1 MNDFYRCDLETMTWA
16 QIPGIGTVPT
26 PRYFHSC
33 AVHNGSM
40 YVFGGYNGSDRLC
53 DFFEHNFETGVWTEL
68 VIAVMRGGDSFMAR
82 LQVVLVIPYS
92 LFFLVL
98 RGTMRAV
105 KWGGLFLK
113 SVFFHVMGLCRGV
126 SPCFMYFLSA
136 EGIVHGTVAGEAR
149 GVFYHV

>member
-53 DFFEHNFETGVWTEL
+53 DFFEHNFETGIWTEL
-68 VIAVMRGGDSFMAR
+68 VIIVIMGDSLMVCFFIGFT
-82 LQVVLVIPYS
+82 VKYGS
-92 LFFLVL
+92 LF
-98 RGTMRAV
+98 
-105 KWGGLFLK
+105 
-113 SVFFHVMGLCRGV
+113 
-126 SPCFMYFLSA
+126 
-136 EGIVHGTVAGEAR
+136 
-149 GVFYHV
+149 